1 MKQILF
7 CFSILLLPGMGL
19 SAGQDAPHI
28 IGSELSILWVIPFV
42 GILLSIAI
50 FPLITPHFWHRH
62 FGKISFFWA
71 AVLIIPF
78 IIKHGLSI
86 ILYELILIITWNY
99 NCYYFIFV
107 H

>member
-7 CFSILLLPGMGL
+7 CFSIFLLPVIGF

-42 GILLSIAI
+42 GILFSIAVL
-50 FPLITPHFWHRH
+50 PLTTPHFWHRN
-62 FGKISFFWA
+62 FGKITFFWA
-71 AVLIIPF
+71 AVFIIPF

-86 ILYELILIITWNY
+86 FMN
-99 NCYYFIFV
+99 
-107 H
+107 